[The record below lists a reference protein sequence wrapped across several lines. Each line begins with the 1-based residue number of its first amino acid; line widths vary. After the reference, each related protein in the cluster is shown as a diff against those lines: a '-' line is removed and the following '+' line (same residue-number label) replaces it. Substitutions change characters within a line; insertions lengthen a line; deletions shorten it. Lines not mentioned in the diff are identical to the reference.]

1 MGTRREGRE
10 IALQTLYLRD
20 TCGMTILDALK
31 STFSAASDSSVR
43 NFAAHL
49 ANGVEENKT
58 RIDSILTKYAQNW
71 DLHRMATVDRNTLRI
86 ATFEIL
92 FDLETPIS
100 VVIDEA
106 IEVAKIYSTEDS
118 GKFVNGI
125 LDKVKTERS

>member
-1 MGTRREGRE
+1 
-10 IALQTLYLRD
+10 
-20 TCGMTILDALK
+20 
-31 STFSAASDSSVR
+31 
-43 NFAAHL
+43 
-49 ANGVEENKT
+49 
-58 RIDSILTKYAQNW
+58 
-71 DLHRMATVDRNTLRI
+71 MATVDRNTLRI